1 MPEAPGGT
9 LLVLDLLR
17 RLRQALGA
25 AGLPELEAW
34 DLLAAATGWPRKA
47 LYGRLTSPLPQEALD
62 RAEAL
67 LKRRLQGYPLQYL
80 VGEAEFFGLPL
91 RVEEGV
97 LIPRP
102 ETEGLVELALG
113 LPLPPAPRILDVG
126 TGTGAIALAL
136 KRALPEAE
144 VYATEVDPK
153 ALALAREN
161 AERLGLAVAFLP
173 APFTGGLKDLDLVVS
188 NPPYLPEAYREKAP
202 RELGYENPLALYAGP
217 EGLSVARP
225 LAEEAR
231 RSLKPGGYLLLE
243 LAPENVHLLARE
255 LREKG
260 WKEVAVLPDLAGR
273 DRYLRARRP
282 TEEAEGEEGRLHRPH
297 LP

>member
-9 LLVLDLLR
+9 PLALDLLR
-17 RLRQALGA
+17 RLRRALGA

-34 DLLAAATGWPRKA
+34 DLLAAATGWPRKV
-47 LYGRLTSPLPQEALD
+47 LYGRLTSPLPQEAFE

-80 VGEAEFFGLPL
+80 VGEVEFFGLPL

-173 APFTGGLKDLDLVVS
+173 APLTGGLKGLDLVVS
-188 NPPYLPEAYREKAP
+188 NPPTSPRPTGRWPRGSSATKAP
-202 RELGYENPLALYAGP
+202 WPSTPG
-217 EGLSVARP
+217 
-225 LAEEAR
+225 R
-231 RSLKPGGYLLLE
+231 RASRWP
-243 LAPENVHLLARE
+243 APWR
-255 LREKG
+255 
-260 WKEVAVLPDLAGR
+260 
-273 DRYLRARRP
+273 RRP
-282 TEEAEGEEGRLHRPH
+282 ADP
-297 LP
+297 